1 MLTPLFSLA
10 AIAAQ
15 PRLLLT
21 SAGLST
27 PALAAAFRRMARD
40 AQPAG
45 LQGFAVTMLVTAA
58 MAPSSRAPSSRSP
71 GELRRRRW
79 ADARKKARLL
89 EAELSALID
98 SHVDIDCLCCARD
111 DSDRVRTSLQGASC
125 VWVTGGNTFYLWHHM
140 RSSGCADLVQQRVAE
155 GVLYVGQ
162 SAGSIVA
169 GESIETAFWKGWDD
183 PDVVPGV
190 EWSAETLDAMGL
202 APDHLFFPHY
212 SPEFEPLVQRER
224 VKLPPTTAVVA
235 LADAGPAY
243 VVGDLASEAS
253 ADSCAS
259 QK

>member
-1 MLTPLFSLA
+1 
-10 AIAAQ
+10 
-15 PRLLLT
+15 
-21 SAGLST
+21 
-27 PALAAAFRRMARD
+27 
-40 AQPAG
+40 
-45 LQGFAVTMLVTAA
+45 
-58 MAPSSRAPSSRSP
+58 
-71 GELRRRRW
+71 
-79 ADARKKARLL
+79 
-89 EAELSALID
+89 
-98 SHVDIDCLCCARD
+98 
-111 DSDRVRTSLQGASC
+111 
-125 VWVTGGNTFYLWHHM
+125 M

-190 EWSAETLDAMGL
+190 EWSAETLDAMSL

-253 ADSCAS
+253 AEPCAS